1 VSIAYLLIATAFLS
15 FGGFWLF
22 LKNRNSRKS
31 PLSAKKR
38 SDFVANVS
46 HEMRT
51 PLTSIQ
57 GYAELLQQDL
67 NENKIDSAK
76 ESAEAISRNTQRLL
90 DICSDLLVLSKY
102 ENSPEILTRKFVTG
116 AEIMSEVLAVL
127 KQRHQE
133 KGHDILITGA
143 EELIF
148 SHKSQL
154 IQVLINLTDNAIRYL
169 PNKGQIKI
177 AFSKYT
183 TLKADRDSRYIY
195 ANKNSLRV
203 GLRGSLVSVVDNGP
217 GISRNHLE
225 RLFERFYRVDKGRS
239 RETGGTGLGLAI
251 VKHILELHGGWV
263 RVASDVG
270 QGARFDC
277 FLPDPLTSELF

>member
-1 VSIAYLLIATAFLS
+1 MSIAYLLIATALLS
-15 FGGFWLF
+15 FGGLWYF

-76 ESAEAISRNTQRLL
+76 ESAEAILRNTQRLL

-183 TLKADRDSRYIY
+183 TLKADRDSKYIY

>member
-1 VSIAYLLIATAFLS
+1 MSIAYLLIATAFLS

>member
-1 VSIAYLLIATAFLS
+1 LLIATALLS
-15 FGGFWLF
+15 FGGLWFF

-76 ESAEAISRNTQRLL
+76 ESAEAILRNTQRLL

-133 KGHDILITGA
+133 KGHDILISGA